1 MTFVRAGNLLSDL
14 LINLAGEQYQDLL
27 RIAFSWRDVVGNL
40 LEERTKLVK
49 LEHNVLFVA
58 VSNNV
63 WMQELILDKHRI
75 IAHLKR
81 VTGIGLENIIFR
93 IGSERRNV

>member
-1 MTFVRAGNLLSDL
+1 MSFIQAGNLFSDL
-14 LINLAGEQYQDLL
+14 LVNLAGAQYRDLL
-27 RIAFSWRDVVGNL
+27 KIAFSWRDVVGKL
-40 LEERTKLVK
+40 LEERTRLIK

-75 IAHLKR
+75 IAHLRR
-81 VTGIGLENIIFR
+81 VTGIDLENIIFR
-93 IGSERRNV
+93 IGSE